1 MSAGGTVSFPD
12 VLLAPVRT
20 LRSRKRVARFL
31 ADCLLWVAALYTAVL
46 IRLDFE
52 VARLDDFEVG
62 LLIPAMVIFQG
73 AAGYWNG
80 LYRGWWI
87 NGSFEEVAAL
97 ARTAVL
103 TTVGILLVDVLFPD
117 QHLAPVSSVLAAGI
131 IAFVAMGGARYGAR
145 QVLERRRREIAK
157 DRTRA
162 RAVVFGAGEGGERII
177 RAMLSDSASPF
188 VPVAL
193 LDDDPSKRNLTIRS
207 VRVAGD
213 RSDLEAVAQRFEAS
227 ALVIAVPSAD
237 GAFVREL
244 SAAARAAH
252 LDVRVVPSVT
262 ELLGSDVSVT
272 DLREP
277 TEADLLGR
285 HKVETDLLSVSEYVR
300 GKTVVVTGAGGS
312 IGSELC
318 RQLSRFEPGRLVMID
333 RDESG
338 LHAVQLSLEGRALL
352 DSDSLVLLDIRD
364 RTRVARLFAEIKP
377 DVVFHAAALKHL
389 PLLEAH
395 PSEAVK
401 TNIWGTL
408 AVLDAAAGAGVSLV
422 VNISTDKAAD
432 AQSVLGYSKRVAEG
446 LTAHFGLKE
455 QGRYL
460 SVRFGNVLGSRG
472 SVLTAFRAQL
482 EQGGPLT
489 VTHPDVTR
497 YFMTIE
503 EAVQLVIQAGA
514 IGSDGQ
520 ALVLDMGEPVKIHDV
535 ARQLAAS
542 CTPEVPIEFTG
553 LRPGEKLHEALFC
566 SHEQPQP
573 SRHELI
579 LSVDVAPFDPEFV
592 RDADPARPTCEVL
605 AELRA
610 WAGAVDELSRGLP
623 ARPAPGVAVD
633 LTADEAAAL

>member
-1 MSAGGTVSFPD
+1 MSFPD

-20 LRSRKRVARFL
+20 LRARKRAARYVT
-31 ADCLLWVAALYTAVL
+31 DCLLWIVALYAAVL

-52 VARLDDFEVG
+52 LVRLEDFDVG
-62 LLIPAMVIFQG
+62 LLIPVTAVFQL

-97 ARTAVL
+97 ARTAAL
-103 TTVGILLVDVLFPD
+103 TTVGLLLVDVLFPD
-117 QHLAPVSSVLAAGI
+117 QYLAPVSSIFAAGI
-131 IAFVAMGGARYGAR
+131 IAFVMMGGARYAAR
-145 QVLERRRREIAK
+145 ELLERRRRELA
-157 DRTRA
+157 RERA
-162 RAVVFGAGEGGERII
+162 QSRAIVFGAGDGGERTI
-177 RAMLSDSASPF
+177 RAMLSDSESPF

-193 LDDDPSKRNLTIRS
+193 LDDDPSKRNLTIRG

-213 RSDLEAVAQRFEAS
+213 RSDLEAVARRFEAD
-227 ALVIAVPSAD
+227 ALVIAVPTAD

-244 SAAARAAH
+244 SAMARAAH

-262 ELLGSDVSVT
+262 ELLGGDVSVT
-272 DLREP
+272 DLRKP

-318 RQLSRFEPGRLVMID
+318 RQLSRFEPGRLVMVD

-338 LHAVQLSLEGRALL
+338 LHGVQLSLEGRALL

-389 PLLEAH
+389 PLLESH
-395 PSEAVK
+395 PAEAVK
-401 TNIWGTL
+401 TNVWGTL
-408 AVLDAAAGAGVSLV
+408 AVLDAAAGADVSLV

-446 LTAHFGLKE
+446 LTAHFGLE
-455 QGRYL
+455 QQGRYL

-472 SVLTAFRAQL
+472 SVLTAFRAQI

-514 IGSDGQ
+514 IGADGQ

-542 CTPEVPIEFTG
+542 CSPEIPIEFTG
-553 LRPGEKLHEALFC
+553 LRPGEKLHEDLFC
-566 SHEQPQP
+566 AHEVPEP
-573 SRHELI
+573 STHELI
-579 LSVDVAPFDPEFV
+579 RSVQVAPFDPAFV
-592 RDADPARPTCEVL
+592 READPTRPSPDVL
-605 AELRA
+605 ADLRA

-623 ARPAPGVAVD
+623 AGAVPDLSLD
-633 LTADEAAAL
+633 LTNPPLVLP